1 MREFNTTGPCD
12 PVRHYTVMREALIT
26 TSLEQVKKGRYF
38 TLFAPRQAGK
48 TTFFQLMIERL
59 KESYTPIWITFE
71 NLNTVSKEAFYR
83 ELNHE
88 LEYELSKHDI
98 PSELTIRDPIDLSH
112 FFEKRRDNVKPIVLV
127 IDEFEG
133 IPDSVLS
140 EVMHTFRKIYHKKEY
155 HCLHSLI
162 LVGVS
167 TIAELVIS
175 SASPFNITEELQI
188 PYFTFTEVDVL
199 ISQYVAESEQVF
211 EDNVITAIY
220 ENTQGQPGLVC
231 ALCSYIVEK
240 LATDRCQPVTMV
252 HYYRTQH
259 HFLTERFD
267 KNIINI
273 VQKARKKRNFM
284 LRLLFDEEPLPF
296 SIHDQNIAFLYA
308 NGVID
313 KENGNTDIL
322 VPLYKK
328 VLITAFRPSI
338 NGETQYYLNSPNETI
353 NKYLTSNNQL
363 NINALLEEY
372 RAYIRRRGFRAF
384 DTEHLKEAAWHY
396 SLDGFI
402 NFFIQCLGGQTFIEV
417 PTGRGRTDILILYQ
431 NHKYVV
437 ETKRFVNNYYFK
449 QGKGQLAEYL
459 ISENISK
466 GYYVV
471 FSNMHTDKDELFS
484 EELIQ
489 GKRIYT
495 HIIPTKFEQPSRL
508 PVPDELKLT
517 EAEKIAG
524 NMLSMEKF
532 TTEQIAQATG
542 VSTERIKQLSA
553 FSIVFKALS

>member
-12 PVRHYTVMREALIT
+12 PARHYTVMREALIT

-48 TTFFQLMIERL
+48 TTFFQLMIEKL
-59 KESYTPIWITFE
+59 KESYTPIWISFE
-71 NLNTVSKEAFYR
+71 NLTTVNKEAFYLDFDEQLKE
-83 ELNHE
+83 EL
-88 LEYELSKHDI
+88 LKYGFQTDYSIKDP
-98 PSELTIRDPIDLSH
+98 PSLAN
-112 FFEKRRDNVKPIVLV
+112 FFKKPHQIKPIVLV

-133 IPDSVLS
+133 IPDCVLS
-140 EVMHTFRKIYHKKEY
+140 EVMHTFRKIYHKES
-155 HCLHSLI
+155 CLHSLI

-188 PYFTFTEVDVL
+188 PYFTFAEVTTL

-240 LATDRCQPVTMV
+240 LATDRCQPVTMED
-252 HYYRTQH
+252 YYKTQH

-273 VQKARKKRNFM
+273 VQKAREKRNFM

-296 SIHDQNIAFLYA
+296 SIHDPNMAFLYA

-313 KENGNTDIL
+313 KKHGNTDIR

-338 NGETQYYLNSPNETI
+338 NGETQYYINSPHETVK
-353 NKYLTSNNQL
+353 KYLTSNNKL
-363 NINALLEEY
+363 NINALLEEF

-402 NFFIQCLGGQTFIEV
+402 NFFIQRLGGQTYVKV
-417 PTGRGRTDILILYQ
+417 PSGRGRTDILIRYQ
-431 NHKYVV
+431 GDSDII
-437 ETKRFVNNYYFK
+437 ETKVYSDNTYFK
-449 QGKGQLAEYL
+449 RGKGQLAEYL
-459 ISENISK
+459 KSEDISK
-466 GYYVV
+466 GFYVV

-495 HIIPTKFEQPSRL
+495 HIIPTKFDQPSRL

-517 EAEKIAG
+517 EAEKIAS

-532 TTEQIAQATG
+532 TTDQIAQATG
-542 VSTERIKQLSA
+542 VNNERIKQLSA
-553 FSIVFKALS
+553 FSIVFKALT